1 MNRWLLHGAEY
12 QNAATIIIQTLTNAA
27 KVAELD
33 PECRDED
40 GQTAFEYAIQE
51 PGEDDFVVE
60 AFLKNGFPLPLNAL
74 ELAVDSCALNQE
86 NAAKVELLLRSNVS
100 LDSTRADG
108 QNTLHTCALVGAA
121 RAAYGILNHPG
132 GASLLNAQD
141 NDGDT
146 PLHCTVSGG
155 EVATAKVLIEAGAK
169 IDVLNQNRISVLGSA
184 ITEQSSEVASYL
196 LEQKADIWLRCG
208 DWMGCNILVLAVAVN
223 LDSLKPML
231 PFLLST
237 DLVDDDDD
245 DDNNDDNADKRR
257 FPQLHESE
265 VLDAVAVKH
274 GNTVL
279 HYAAWL
285 ADYVGVVSLISA
297 GASAKI
303 RNLAGLTAKQEA
315 EHQLRRLQDAEG
327 GQEEHTLRGQNLR
340 KIIGF
345 LT

>member
-1 MNRWLLHGAEY
+1 MDRWLLHGAEY
-12 QNAATIIIQTLTNAA
+12 RNAASIIIQSLTNAA
-27 KVAELD
+27 KAAELD
-33 PECRDED
+33 PEYRDED
-40 GQTAFEYAIQE
+40 GQTAFECAIQE
-51 PGEDDFVVE
+51 PGEDEFVVE
-60 AFLKNGFPLPLNAL
+60 AFLKNGFPLPLNTL

-100 LDSTRADG
+100 LDSTHADRH
-108 QNTLHTCALVGAA
+108 NVLHTCALVGAS
-121 RAAYGILNHPG
+121 RAAYVVLKHPG
-132 GASLLNAQD
+132 GTCLLNAQD
-141 NDGDT
+141 NNGDT
-146 PLHCTVSGG
+146 PLHCTVAGD
-155 EVATAKVLIEAGAK
+155 EAATAKVLIEAEAK
-169 IDVLNQNRISVLGSA
+169 IDVLNQNRMSALGSA

-196 LEQKADIWLRCG
+196 LEQKADIWLRWG
-208 DWMGCNILVLAVAVN
+208 DWMGCNILVLAVAVD

-257 FPQLHESE
+257 FPQLHEPA

-279 HYAAWL
+279 HYAARL
-285 ADYVGVVSLISA
+285 ADYVGVVSLTSV

-315 EHQLRRLQDAEG
+315 EHQLQRLQTAEG
-327 GQEEHTLRGQNLR
+327 SQEEQTLRGQNLR
-340 KIIGF
+340 KIIRF